1 MAAKPDTLGQR
12 RAAFAS
18 EYVRDFDAAAAA
30 IRAGYAASTGRDL
43 LQRRDVQIEI
53 HKIFAKTA
61 KRAQVD
67 ADRVVEELA
76 RVAFATIGDVVAWDA
91 DGSIALTPSSDL
103 DADVLGAVAEVT
115 EVRSK
120 AGATLRVKMSDK
132 LGALTLLARH
142 LGMLVDRVEVDTR
155 VDTSQYRDHTIDELR
170 AMHTALGELQSLED
184 GAPPALGDG
193 GVDGDVGGG
202 GGSVDDDG
210 DVDGDGIG

>member
-1 MAAKPDTLGQR
+1 MHEVQVEIQKSMAR
-12 RAAFAS
+12 
-18 EYVRDFDAAAAA
+18 
-30 IRAGYAASTGRDL
+30 
-43 LQRRDVQIEI
+43 
-53 HKIFAKTA
+53 TA

-67 ADRVVEELA
+67 ADRVVLELA
-76 RVAFATIGDVVAWDA
+76 RVAFATISDVVAWNA
-91 DGSIALTPSSDL
+91 EGVITLTPSDAL

-120 AGATLRVKMSDK
+120 EGATLRVKMTDK
-132 LGALTLLARH
+132 LAALTLLARH
-142 LGMLVDRVEVDTR
+142 LGMLVDRVEVDTH

-202 GGSVDDDG
+202 GGG
-210 DVDGDGIG
+210 VDGGGDGTG